1 MTHNHAVSDTDEGP
15 NTRITPM
22 ATSDD
27 DAERMARMQAALD
40 AAEKALEPFAAI
52 VPSTIYEYDGSE
64 CEPYAVVY
72 AVVLAKDSL
81 AEKEFTVMDLARAR
95 SALALIKQAKG
106 E

>member
-40 AAEKALEPFAAI
+40 AAEKALEPFARLAD
-52 VPSTIYEYDGSE
+52 VLTDGGVDV
-64 CEPYAVVY
+64 AVGLTDEHF
-72 AVVLAKDSL
+72 LA
-81 AEKEFTVMDLARAR
+81 AR
-95 SALALIKQAKG
+95 SALAQIKQVKG